1 MDKTET
7 VLENKKIDK
16 ARFEEAAYL
25 LRALANET
33 RLCVIL
39 QLSQTAEKSVTELME
54 GMNCEQSLLS
64 HHLTDMRAKGI
75 LNCRRE
81 GKNSFYS
88 LKDKRTTNVLKCLM
102 QCNHMDNPLDL
113 SAMTKRKLN

>member
-1 MDKTET
+1 MEKTEI
-7 VLENKKIDK
+7 VSENNKIDK
-16 ARFEEAAYL
+16 SRFEEAAYL

-39 QLSQTAEKSVTELME
+39 QLSKTAEKSVTELME
-54 GMNCEQSLLS
+54 DMNCEQSLLS

-88 LKDKRTTNVLKCLM
+88 LKDKRTTNVLRCIM
-102 QCNHMDNPLDL
+102 QCNNMDNSLGL
-113 SAMTKRKLN
+113 SIMNEKN

>member
-1 MDKTET
+1 MEKTKIAPK
-7 VLENKKIDK
+7 NDKIDK

-39 QLSQTAEKSVTELME
+39 QLSQAGEKSVTELME

-88 LKDKRTTNVLKCLM
+88 LKDKRTANVLKCLM
-102 QCNHMDNPLDL
+102 QCNNMDNNLGL
-113 SAMTKRKLN
+113 SVISERKLN